1 MENGTKVPL
10 IADSDSEFLD
20 SIRKETEG
28 RPFAP
33 MVASAIQSGLEV
45 LIEQR
50 AHVAILIVST
60 AFARDDVLNTIYAAH
75 RALPGLPIALLVSNG
90 IVLFSDEELKKMR
103 VQSVIKKPITF
114 DRLMSQLISVYPSM
128 RERAKHTD
136 QDFAPVEIQNH
147 AATEQVTEDV
157 YVRIR
162 GDRYIKV
169 LRAGYALG
177 TERLERYVRRG
188 IKSFY
193 RSRK

>member
-1 MENGTKVPL
+1 
-10 IADSDSEFLD
+10 
-20 SIRKETEG
+20 
-28 RPFAP
+28 
-33 MVASAIQSGLEV
+33 
-45 LIEQR
+45 
-50 AHVAILIVST
+50 
-60 AFARDDVLNTIYAAH
+60 
-75 RALPGLPIALLVSNG
+75 
-90 IVLFSDEELKKMR
+90 
-103 VQSVIKKPITF
+103 
-114 DRLMSQLISVYPSM
+114 MSQLISVYPSM